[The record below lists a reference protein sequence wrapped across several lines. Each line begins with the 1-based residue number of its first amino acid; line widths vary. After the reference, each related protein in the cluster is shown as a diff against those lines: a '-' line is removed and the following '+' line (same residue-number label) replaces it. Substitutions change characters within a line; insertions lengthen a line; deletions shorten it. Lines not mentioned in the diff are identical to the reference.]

1 MNLVREAAKKISYFP
16 YGRAIRKEG
25 GGGPAIKEQNNFL
38 KLFWKILLPFKIK
51 NYFTLDNPPL
61 HILIS
66 EYASVKDA
74 LNFWIV

>member
-1 MNLVREAAKKISYFP
+1 MAGPLG
-16 YGRAIRKEG
+16 GRG
-25 GGGPAIKEQNNFL
+25 GAGGPAIKEQNNFL
-38 KLFWKILLPFKIK
+38 KLFKKILLPFKIK
-51 NYFTLDNPPL
+51 NYFTLDNPPP